1 MFDGADVVPMDVDE
15 ADRQR
20 LLSDLEAYRRD
31 HKDDAGPE
39 PPAQAVRSPA
49 PERAGAR
56 QPLREPHKTAVVVDT
71 NFLIA
76 NLSLLRK
83 TVDVMPSDMFIMVP
97 LTVLRELDGLKKS
110 ARDTVNHD
118 DIKGRLRVSLGD
130 CARQANLFLHK
141 VFSSNSPLFRGQ
153 SVSDVREGAEQT
165 GISNDD
171 RILEC
176 CLFCAETITASV
188 TLLSNDKN
196 LCVKAMM
203 NSISTICDFRGNHTD
218 LVAEIRAQAKKRR
231 GRAGPLDEP
240 AKETFSPH
248 SPTPAPS
255 PHTFYSGHP
264 NPQHVFSHQQPTG
277 HTEARFAYFQHQ
289 DSAQPVFVQSH
300 QYAPFAAQTAPHP
313 AFWHTGH
320 DQMSQSPFSVM
331 HSSAPSDAFHG
342 GDGGMDVDPD
352 DSEHATYPVPLEPPP
367 QVQLAES
374 RQAAALSQLEMTFY
388 GCMHACIPVLLQKAF
403 GDKWQERSGAR
414 DPPADVAGQI
424 SLIEQHSAEFQGLI
438 SRDVLSSLGQA
449 RRMAMDLRRSVR
461 QNKVM
466 LTRGDL
472 ALFLRDAESLMLESC
487 RVCRFVESEARV
499 RREMQAVRN
508 ELGAGLA

>member
-39 PPAQAVRSPA
+39 PPAQA
-49 PERAGAR
+49 
-56 QPLREPHKTAVVVDT
+56 PHKTAVVVDT

-97 LTVLRELDGLKKS
+97 LTVLRELDGLK
-110 ARDTVNHD
+110 VCFNHD

-165 GISNDD
+165 G
-171 RILEC
+171 
-176 CLFCAETITASV
+176 
-188 TLLSNDKN
+188 
-196 LCVKAMM
+196 
-203 NSISTICDFRGNHTD
+203 
-218 LVAEIRAQAKKRR
+218 
-231 GRAGPLDEP
+231 
-240 AKETFSPH
+240 
-248 SPTPAPS
+248 
-255 PHTFYSGHP
+255 
-264 NPQHVFSHQQPTG
+264 
-277 HTEARFAYFQHQ
+277 
-289 DSAQPVFVQSH
+289 
-300 QYAPFAAQTAPHP
+300 
-313 AFWHTGH
+313 
-320 DQMSQSPFSVM
+320 SPFSVM